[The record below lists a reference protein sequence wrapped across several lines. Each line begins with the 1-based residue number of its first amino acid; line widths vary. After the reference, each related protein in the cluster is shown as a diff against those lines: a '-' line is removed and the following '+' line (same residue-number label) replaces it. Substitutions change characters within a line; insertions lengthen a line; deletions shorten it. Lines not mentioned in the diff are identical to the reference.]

1 MRQYN
6 AGVSIALDILG
17 PLPLSNKGNKY
28 ILVVSDY
35 FTKWPEA
42 YSLPNQ
48 EATIVAE
55 VLVKEFI
62 SCFGEPRASDC
73 MKRYFDIDTTESKLE
88 ARNAVWLYSPQQKKG
103 LSPKL
108 QKRGQSHYVIIKRIN
123 DLNCRIQLGP

>member
-55 VLVKEFI
+55 VLVKEFV
-62 SCFGEPRASDC
+62 SCFGVPRASDC

-88 ARNAVWLYSPQQKKG
+88 ARNVVWLYNPQQKNG

-108 QKRGQSHYVIIKRIN
+108 QKRTQSKRSHEKI
-123 DLNCRIQLGP
+123 LRHWHHRV